1 MFNLFKKAQDH
12 QADVKS
18 AGTALTVKAG
28 DNLLKS
34 ALEAGL
40 AWPHDCRVGSCGTC
54 RCRLLDGK
62 IKPLSDF
69 SYVLDGEQINGGMI
83 LACQTSLRSDIVVDV
98 KLDSATEKTVGVSTV
113 QGRISSARNL
123 THDILEVI
131 VKLEKA
137 LPRAADSRSAAA
149 PYLAGQYAELAVPG
163 IDQPRSY
170 SFARAPEN
178 EADECMFYVRLVPGG
193 EMTTWLFAEDRVGTS
208 VTVGGPYG
216 SFWLREGDSPI
227 VCIAGGSGM
236 SSIKALLEHAC
247 NNECPRDVVYL
258 FGARAQ
264 KDLYCL
270 DEMGQL
276 RRNWNANGDFRFIP
290 ILSEEPQDS
299 DWEGPRGFVTEHI
312 ESQGID
318 LASSQGYLCGPPP
331 MIDAAIE
338 VLERNGMSNSNIFF
352 DKFLDAST
360 MPGGRN

>member
-1 MFNLFKKAQDH
+1 M
-12 QADVKS
+12 
-18 AGTALTVKAG
+18 KAG

-54 RCRLLDGK
+54 RCRLIDGK

-69 SYVLDGEQINGGMI
+69 SYVLDGEEITAGTI

-98 KLDSATEKTVGVSTV
+98 RLDGAAQKTVGVSTV
-113 QGRISSARNL
+113 DGCISSSRHL

-131 VKLEKA
+131 VTLDKA
-137 LPRAADSRSAAA
+137 LPRAADSCSTAA
-149 PYLAGQYAELAVPG
+149 PYLAGQYAELMVPG

-178 EADECMFYVRLVPGG
+178 EIDECMFYVRLVPGG
-193 EMTTWLFAEDRVGTS
+193 EMTTWLFAQDPVGTT

-216 SFWLREGDSPI
+216 SFWLREGHTPI

-247 NNECPRDVVYL
+247 NTGCSRDVVYL
-258 FGARAQ
+258 FGARSQ
-264 KDLYCL
+264 KDQYCL
-270 DEMGQL
+270 EEMEQL
-276 RRNWNANGDFRFIP
+276 RRNWNAKGEFRFIP
-290 ILSEEPQDS
+290 ILSEEPPDS
-299 DWEGPRGFVTEHI
+299 DWQGLRGFVTEHI
-312 ESQGID
+312 ERQCPD
-318 LASSQGYLCGPPP
+318 LTASQGYLCGPPP

-338 VLERNGMSNSNIFF
+338 VLERNGMSKSNIFF

-360 MPGGRN
+360 MPGGRD